1 MSREVCV
8 CPAMRVCVRG
18 GVSKGGVCP
27 GVCVSTGV
35 WVSQHAM
42 AQTPLPPVNRIT
54 DKCKNITLPKLHLQA
69 KINTEVFQLHVQEL
83 LTTTSTVQECIPVGC
98 VPSAAVAVCWGGC
111 LHQCMLG
118 YTTPLGLGLGLD
130 TPDLGLDTPSPRP
143 GPGHPLGLGWTPS

>member
-1 MSREVCV
+1 MSSNACV
-8 CPAMRVCVRG
+8 CPGRCVQG
-18 GVSKGGVCP
+18 GCVSR
-27 GVCVSTGV
+27 GVCVHWCVGV
-35 WVSQHAM
+35 PACNG
-42 AQTPLPPVNRIT
+42 ADTPPPVNRIT

-118 YTTPLGLGLGLD
+118 YTTPLGLGLD

-143 GPGHPLGLGWTPS
+143 GPGHPLGLGWTPPWA